1 MFGLLIVCC
10 CFEVVVFVCWFCW
23 LLWLVVVFECWWLCS
38 VRVIDLLDGIIVN
51 SVGSLF

>member
-10 CFEVVVFVCWFCW
+10 CFEVVGFVCWFCW
-23 LLWLVVVFECWWLCS
+23 LLWLVAVFECWWLCS
-38 VRVIDLLDGIIVN
+38 VRAIDLLDGIIVN